1 MVIPWFTTLLQTV
14 IGILQGLNNWQL
26 HGGAPPSR
34 VPPKL
39 DSPEVQH
46 GTFKKIT
53 RFFQK
58 LDKTSSKSPFQVFH
72 AFVFGYINIYFIT
85 KIHVEGGHW
94 PRARRIFPPQI
105 LVSWRIN
112 EPSVPSG
119 EPGDPFI
126 FWPTNVY
133 LLGTCEYCPRK
144 APFFEEHFDGFCCK
158 IALRWEKFLQDFFQW
173 VWMHGILAR
182 FQQSSALPC
191 QWLGSLKKNWAA
203 SDQCKFSW
211 WTSMTW
217 EKQLIVSSLSLTKI
231 WKVQKLDENNS
242 GQSPRLFQGNPGWW
256 NIIIWPDVYLG
267 FLVVWRVNSREFSLP
282 GVWNTSFKAQWSRTN
297 NCDCFNFG

>member
-1 MVIPWFTTLLQTV
+1 MTRKNTTSSFKQAQASVQQVLLVWVIIYPLWRSSGASVSDTCVPHLKNRRWLYHDLLLLQTV

-34 VPPKL
+34 VPPRL

-112 EPSVPSG
+112 DEPSVPSG
-119 EPGDPFI
+119 EPQFHQVNQEIPSWFFLALHPAKFNI
-126 FWPTNVY
+126 
-133 LLGTCEYCPRK
+133 
-144 APFFEEHFDGFCCK
+144 AP
-158 IALRWEKFLQDFFQW
+158 
-173 VWMHGILAR
+173 
-182 FQQSSALPC
+182 
-191 QWLGSLKKNWAA
+191 
-203 SDQCKFSW
+203 
-211 WTSMTW
+211 
-217 EKQLIVSSLSLTKI
+217 
-231 WKVQKLDENNS
+231 
-242 GQSPRLFQGNPGWW
+242 GNGCLE
-256 NIIIWPDVYLG
+256 D
-267 FLVVWRVNSREFSLP
+267 
-282 GVWNTSFKAQWSRTN
+282 
-297 NCDCFNFG
+297 